1 MRTGSRD
8 SNRSEPQGGGREAD
22 AERSGEQ
29 RDSRRNTNGQR
40 GRTRVISVRVNAKSK
55 SHRKPCLV
63 EPGGMARKCVFLLG
77 ETSGVRAP
85 EESAEAVVAL
95 TPGES
100 PDERRAKEP
109 KRQPN
114 LENSAESPGSRP
126 KPGGSGLSKPLPAW
140 LVRREWAGG
149 SCQEDRAGT
158 ARTVKAGE
166 HQTHERAE

>member
-63 EPGGMARKCVFLLG
+63 EPGGVARKCVFLLG
-77 ETSGVRAP
+77 ETFGARVP

-100 PDERRAKEP
+100 PEERRAKEP
-109 KRQPN
+109 KRQPS

-126 KPGGSGLSKPLPAW
+126 KPCGSGHIKPLPAGCF
-140 LVRREWAGG
+140 VENGQVD
-149 SCQEDRAGT
+149 SCPEDEQGRQGL
-158 ARTVKAGE
+158 
-166 HQTHERAE
+166 

>member
-1 MRTGSRD
+1 MTGSRD

-22 AERSGEQ
+22 AESSGEQ

-40 GRTRVISVRVNAKSK
+40 GRTRVISVRVNAKSQ

-63 EPGGMARKCVFLLG
+63 EPGGVARKCVFLLG
-77 ETSGVRAP
+77 ETSGARVP

-100 PDERRAKEP
+100 PEERRAKEP
-109 KRQPN
+109 KRQPS

-126 KPGGSGLSKPLPAW
+126 KPSGSGHQNHFPLAASSRTDSWIP
-140 LVRREWAGG
+140 VRKTSRDGKDCEGW
-149 SCQEDRAGT
+149 
-158 ARTVKAGE
+158 RTPDA
-166 HQTHERAE
+166 